1 MQSISV
7 RSARGAIAAARFVAL
22 CTASLSSCAAHC
34 SFAAVR
40 RAGDAGC
47 LERCSSVSRRWR
59 KHLCVRSA
67 ASLEHCSLLLL
78 QVEPRSLDP
87 SLAQPCCE
95 CSNDHFAH
103 GKVAKEI
110 GKTRQLIPFKTGL
123 RAHFLVCAGAFDL
136 HIAAGTPSC
145 YFLAACEARRSADPC
160 ARCTAALLVWAPPRR
175 RRGATGSTPRGM
187 KAAFGA
193 AGGGTAGRRV
203 PHGLGRGTALRRR
216 SDRETHI

>member
-1 MQSISV
+1 M
-7 RSARGAIAAARFVAL
+7 L
-22 CTASLSSCAAHC
+22 CSLI
-34 SFAAVR
+34 V
-40 RAGDAGC
+40 
-47 LERCSSVSRRWR
+47 L
-59 KHLCVRSA
+59 
-67 ASLEHCSLLLL
+67 CSLLVAAVQRALVMAVTSSAARACRGDVVRSVCCARGLARALHCPLL
-78 QVEPRSLDP
+78 LSKWSLGP
-87 SLAQPCCE
+87 GPVAEQRCFE

>member
-7 RSARGAIAAARFVAL
+7 RSARGGAIAAAAAVRQ
-22 CTASLSSCAAHC
+22 ASLSTAAHC
-34 SFAAVR
+34 SLAAVR
-40 RAGDAGC
+40 STGDGGF
-47 LERCSSVSRRWR
+47 LERCSGLSRRWR
-59 KHLCVRSA
+59 KRLSA
-67 ASLEHCSLLLL
+67 CARGVARCTALLLPL
-78 QVEPRSLDP
+78 QVEPPSLDP
-87 SLAQPCCE
+87 PLGQPCCE

-203 PHGLGRGTALRRR
+203 PHGLGRGTAPTSERPR
-216 SDRETHI
+216 DTHA

>member
-22 CTASLSSCAAHC
+22 ASLSSAAHC
-34 SFAAVR
+34 SLAAVR
-40 RAGDAGC
+40 SAGDGGF
-47 LERCSSVSRRWR
+47 LERCSSLSRRWR
-59 KHLCVRSA
+59 KRLSA
-67 ASLEHCSLLLL
+67 CARGVARCTALLLPL
-78 QVEPRSLDP
+78 QVEPPSLDP
-87 SLAQPCCE
+87 PLGQPCCE

-123 RAHFLVCAGAFDL
+123 RAHFLVCAGACDL
-136 HIAAGTPSC
+136 HISAGTPSC

-160 ARCTAALLVWAPPRR
+160 ARCTAALLVWAPRR

-187 KAAFGA
+187 KAACGA
-193 AGGGTAGRRV
+193 TGGGTAGRRV
-203 PHGLGRGTALRRR
+203 PGFGRGTALRRR
-216 SDRETHI
+216 SDQETHI

>member
-1 MQSISV
+1 M
-7 RSARGAIAAARFVAL
+7 AAPSLRRCAYAL
-22 CTASLSSCAAHC
+22 LLECCAHC
-34 SFAAVR
+34 SLAAVQ
-40 RAGDAGC
+40 RAPVMAFLGALLG
-47 LERCSSVSRRWR
+47 LIRRWR
-59 KHLCVRSA
+59 KHWSA
-67 ASLEHCSLLLL
+67 HSRGVARCTAASLLLL

-103 GKVAKEI
+103 GKVAEEI

-160 ARCTAALLVWAPPRR
+160 VRCTAALLVWAPPRR

-187 KAAFGA
+187 KAACGA
-193 AGGGTAGRRV
+193 TGGGTAGRRI